1 MFLYFLVYL
10 ATSPT
15 DQEKFDISEDLT
27 VKENV
32 YLEIPYNLKTKNTQ
46 VENYIKKN
54 IEGINDD
61 RREKLIMI
69 ASFYSS
75 EIKKSTN
82 EKYHNFLE
90 YFTTLI
96 CYFVYNNDEIE
107 NTHKFKPE
115 LLFNLICFGKFME
128 IYKTDEKVKEIVE
141 QMSGDLVAEKNP
153 GLSAERYKDI
163 MTSYENRNEAISDSF
178 SQEDKSDLALLQGL
192 KITPCV
198 NNETF
203 KNMSKLLSNATFQ
216 CFLGFFLVLK
226 CKNFSENLEHYEK
239 KNSVY
244 SNISTNFTES
254 FINETKIEA
263 RKLED
268 ELGCGLNI
276 YEFYDV
282 WKIFLGPILDRI
294 LEKGYIFGLMF
305 NFPKYLVFYQNYHID
320 SSFPQV
326 FIELFYKESELNK
339 INGLYIFMKEQI
351 KKDYQKYF
359 SAVICL
365 KVTCL
370 KGGIFESNLIKE
382 IIFEFLFLADV
393 LKTELEKVE
402 NIEKIKKNRSS
413 FVDTFKKILDQ
424 KKIEYVKG
432 GDSDFL
438 DCSKLPKTEI
448 LLEIFGYIDLFSNDC
463 FKGLLNTKIHE
474 KLKKEQ
480 KSMNEDEDVDKRE
493 KDYLINVFEQEIF
506 ALSPEELK
514 FIFYTPV
521 IETKKSKTNSDLKT
535 IIFWI
540 VFSIIIVSVI
550 FIVGYWYFYRKG

>member
-1 MFLYFLVYL
+1 MLFKGFSNISDCEARKELCLIVLPVIIY
-10 ATSPT
+10 
-15 DQEKFDISEDLT
+15 ISEDLT

-115 LLFNLICFGKFME
+115 LLYNLICFGKFIE
-128 IYKTDEKVKEIVE
+128 IYKTNKDVKEIVKRF
-141 QMSGDLVAEKNP
+141 SGDLVAKKNP
-153 GLSAERYKDI
+153 DLGAKRYEDI
-163 MTSYENRNEAISDSF
+163 EITNQNIYKAISDSF
-178 SQEDKSDLALLQGL
+178 SQEDKSDLELLQGL
-192 KITPCV
+192 KILPCE
-198 NNETF
+198 NNEIF

-239 KNSVY
+239 KKSVY
-244 SNISTNFTES
+244 SNISSNFTES
-254 FINETKIEA
+254 FINDSKIEA
-263 RKLED
+263 NELDDKLV
-268 ELGCGLNI
+268 CGLGINGY
-276 YEFYDV
+276 YEV
-282 WKIFLGPILDRI
+282 WRRILGPIPDRI
-294 LEKGYIFGLMF
+294 LNEGYIFQDICKL
-305 NFPKYLVFYQNYHID
+305 PRHLVFYQDDPID
-320 SSFPQV
+320 SSFPRV
-326 FIELFYKESELNK
+326 FLELIIKE
-339 INGLYIFMKEQI
+339 
-351 KKDYQKYF
+351 DYQKYF

-365 KVTCL
+365 KITCL
-370 KGGIFESNLIKE
+370 KGGIFKSNFIME

-402 NIEKIKKNRSS
+402 NIEKIKKNRSL
-413 FVDTFKKILDQ
+413 FVDAFKKILDQ

-438 DCSKLPKTEI
+438 DCSKFPKTAI
-448 LLEIFGYIDLFSNDC
+448 LLEILCYIDLFSNDC